1 MPVAHSTTIIDDF
14 EAGGEFHVDMV
25 LGVVDIRKV
34 VVYPGYL
41 DYNIYRW
48 FKEREFQIIEVPK
61 EEHHKFYPANLVLIE
76 PGKIIMAKG
85 ATETIRRVR
94 AAGVEVIELDT
105 TGLMAGT
112 NGIRCVT
119 LPLVRDPGPGLD

>member
-1 MPVAHSTTIIDDF
+1 MLFD
-14 EAGGEFHVDMV
+14 
-25 LGVVDIRKV
+25 
-34 VVYPGYL
+34 L

-48 FKEREFQIIEVPK
+48 FKEKQFQIIEVPRD
-61 EEHHKFYPANLVLIE
+61 EHHKYYPANLMLIE
-76 PGKIIMAKG
+76 PGKVIMAKG

-94 AAGVEVIELDT
+94 EAGIEVIELDT

-119 LPLVRDPGPGLD
+119 LPVVRDPGSGLD

>member
-1 MPVAHSTTIIDDF
+1 
-14 EAGGEFHVDMV
+14 
-25 LGVVDIRKV
+25 VDIRKV

-48 FKEREFQIIEVPK
+48 LKEHDFQVIEVPR

-76 PGKIIMAKG
+76 PGKVIMCKG